1 MGIKQRAANSIIRGV
16 DAAGI
21 HVSCKDSAC
30 KDLACKDSACKD
42 SACKDSALG
51 NGKKKWAILD
61 LNQ

>member
-42 SACKDSALG
+42 SALG